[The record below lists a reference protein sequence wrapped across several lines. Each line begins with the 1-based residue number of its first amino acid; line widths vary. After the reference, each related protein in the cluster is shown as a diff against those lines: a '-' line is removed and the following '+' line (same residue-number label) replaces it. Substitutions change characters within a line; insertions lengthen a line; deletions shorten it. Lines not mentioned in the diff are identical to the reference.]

1 MLFSSPIFLLVFLP
15 LVLLVY
21 YLPLRGCRVAQNVF
35 LLLASLGFYA
45 WGEPWFVLVM
55 LGSIAVNWLLGLW
68 MGQTVAGTRPRRL
81 ATFLTAAFNL
91 SILFIFKYLT
101 FTLSSL
107 RAALGA
113 GFAVPQIALPIGI
126 SFFTFQAMS
135 YVLDIGRGRAPAQ
148 KNPLWVG
155 LYISFFPQL
164 IAGPIVKYETVAAEI
179 RDRRE
184 NWDDFSAGTCRF
196 AVGFAKKVLL
206 ANTLA
211 VAADTA
217 FGAAELSVGLAWLGS
232 FAYTFQIFFDF
243 SGYSDMA
250 IGLGQMFGFHFLENF
265 NYPYISRS
273 VTEFWR
279 RWHISLSTWFR
290 DYVYFPLGGSRV
302 NSRGRHLFNLFVVWL
317 LTGIWHG
324 ANWTFLCWGLYY
336 FALLA
341 LEKTS
346 GLDKRGLTCWRIL
359 PTFLLVNFGWVLFRA
374 ESLPAAARF
383 LAAMAGVGAEGFWSG
398 AATAVLRDNR
408 VIFAGALLFSTPFAK
423 WLGARRWTRGVWGS
437 VLYVAG
443 LLAAALLAF
452 AYIAKGAYN
461 PFIYFNF

>member
-179 RDRRE
+179 RTGAKIGMIFRRE
-184 NWDDFSAGTCRF
+184 PAGC
-196 AVGFAKKVLL
+196 GWFAKRCCLRTRLRLPQTRLL
-206 ANTLA
+206 ARRGCQL
-211 VAADTA
+211 
-217 FGAAELSVGLAWLGS
+217 GWLGWARLRTAS
-232 FAYTFQIFFDF
+232 RFFLIFPAIRTWRSGWGKCSVSTSSRTSITLTFRE
-243 SGYSDMA
+243 A
-250 IGLGQMFGFHFLENF
+250 
-265 NYPYISRS
+265 
-273 VTEFWR
+273 
-279 RWHISLSTWFR
+279 
-290 DYVYFPLGGSRV
+290 
-302 NSRGRHLFNLFVVWL
+302 
-317 LTGIWHG
+317 
-324 ANWTFLCWGLYY
+324 
-336 FALLA
+336 
-341 LEKTS
+341 
-346 GLDKRGLTCWRIL
+346 
-359 PTFLLVNFGWVLFRA
+359 
-374 ESLPAAARF
+374 
-383 LAAMAGVGAEGFWSG
+383 
-398 AATAVLRDNR
+398 
-408 VIFAGALLFSTPFAK
+408 
-423 WLGARRWTRGVWGS
+423 
-437 VLYVAG
+437 
-443 LLAAALLAF
+443 
-452 AYIAKGAYN
+452 
-461 PFIYFNF
+461 